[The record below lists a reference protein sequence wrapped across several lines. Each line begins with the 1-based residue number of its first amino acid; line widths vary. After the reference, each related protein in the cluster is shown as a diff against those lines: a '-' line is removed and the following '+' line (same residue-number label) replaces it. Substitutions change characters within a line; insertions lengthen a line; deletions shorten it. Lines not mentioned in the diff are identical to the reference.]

1 MLSLF
6 SARQEARFLPLGQAP
21 RGGENQGSEGR
32 MLYLEDPPLVGSFFD
47 FFVLAVAGWERAASV
62 GGSVRVED
70 ADIKKCSFV
79 PSPPEATCNDVQA
92 STILD
97 VRGGS

>member
-1 MLSLF
+1 M
-6 SARQEARFLPLGQAP
+6 
-21 RGGENQGSEGR
+21 QGSEGR
-32 MLYLEDPPLVGSFFD
+32 MLYLEDPLLIGSFFD

-70 ADIKKCSFV
+70 ANIKKCSFV
-79 PSPPEATCNDVQA
+79 PSPPEAACNDVQA